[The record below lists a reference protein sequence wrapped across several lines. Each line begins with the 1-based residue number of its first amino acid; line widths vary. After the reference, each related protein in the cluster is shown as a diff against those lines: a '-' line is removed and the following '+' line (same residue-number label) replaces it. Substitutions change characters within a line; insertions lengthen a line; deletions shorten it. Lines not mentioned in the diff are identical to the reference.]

1 MKLFVFLAGLA
12 AASAQDLSA
21 VRTVYL
27 MPMSGGVDQYLAVQL
42 TANHV
47 FWVVT
52 DPRKADVV
60 FTDRIG
66 VNFEQALRELYGPEP
81 TDQSA
86 EEGKSA
92 DYDKPAMAPLS
103 RGKGSFFLVDH
114 KTHNV
119 LWSTYV
125 PHKNNGASELNR
137 MAEKI
142 VEQLGKDP
150 NIKNR
155 SDSPKPGN
163 PGAATTPE
171 TR

>member
-1 MKLFVFLAGLA
+1 MKLLVFLAGLA
-12 AASAQDLSA
+12 AVSAQDLSSI
-21 VRTVYL
+21 RTVYL

-42 TANHV
+42 TTNHV

-66 VNFEQALRELYGPEP
+66 VAFEQSLRELGPEES
-81 TDQSA
+81 DQSA
-86 EEGKSA
+86 EEGKTA
-92 DYDKPAMAPLS
+92 DYEKPAMAPLS

-114 KTHNV
+114 KSHNV

-125 PHKNNGASELNR
+125 RHKNNNASELNH

-142 VEQLGKDP
+142 VEQLQRD
-150 NIKNR
+150 R
-155 SDSPKPGN
+155 
-163 PGAATTPE
+163 TPQK
-171 TR
+171 